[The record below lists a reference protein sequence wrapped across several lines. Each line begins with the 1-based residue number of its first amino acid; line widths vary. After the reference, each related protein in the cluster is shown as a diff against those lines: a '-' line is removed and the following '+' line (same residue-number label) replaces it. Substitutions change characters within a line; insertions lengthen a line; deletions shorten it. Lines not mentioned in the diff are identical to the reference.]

1 MMKLLLDGSVRMQ
14 VVNYE
19 KKLLALKKKKTN
31 CKEFSLF

>member
-19 KKLLALKKKKTN
+19 KKITCSEEKKKIVKN
-31 CKEFSLF
+31 SHF